1 MLVCR
6 FSEMSISIMMGNAP
20 GPDYVEFERKKKTT
34 RLSQKRKL
42 PLVFHISLYLLG
54 FDREAIDIKE

>member
-1 MLVCR
+1 
-6 FSEMSISIMMGNAP
+6 MSISIMMGNAP